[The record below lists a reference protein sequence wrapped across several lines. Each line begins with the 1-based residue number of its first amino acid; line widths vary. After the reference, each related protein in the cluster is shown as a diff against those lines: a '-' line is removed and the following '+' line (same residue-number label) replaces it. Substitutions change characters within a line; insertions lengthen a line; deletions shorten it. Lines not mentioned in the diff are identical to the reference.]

1 MKPGERS
8 PFCIPE
14 NLRVSRAR
22 GPNGVIDK
30 IISLVVSSD
39 NSRQLPIIRCR
50 QSLRAPLRKRHTA
63 QCRNPLRRSRA
74 VWSDI
79 WSQAACGCSSPRAHI
94 PSNISCASSR
104 FILLPFPPFGS
115 LQSDCPSSPSA
126 RILAAHASS
135 IHWRNRLFC
144 ATIPICTTQ
153 TAFYLLHDSASR
165 PSANK
170 RQPQHQRP
178 PRLGV
183 GCPTAFRLRAGSRTP
198 LVKREQ

>member
-1 MKPGERS
+1 MIVKPGERS

-79 WSQAACGCSSPRAHI
+79 WSQAACGCSSPPPTSHRTSPAPLPVSSCCPFPRLV
-94 PSNISCASSR
+94 PSNQIAPLLLQQESWLRTPPR
-104 FILLPFPPFGS
+104 FTGVTDFSVRQFR
-115 LQSDCPSSPSA
+115 SA
-126 RILAAHASS
+126 RPKQPSTCFTILPVAH
-135 IHWRNRLFC
+135 L
-144 ATIPICTTQ
+144 Q
-153 TAFYLLHDSASR
+153 T
-165 PSANK
+165 SAN
-170 RQPQHQRP
+170 HNISVRP
-178 PRLGV
+178 AL
-183 GCPTAFRLRAGSRTP
+183 AWAALRHSGYVPEAARHP
-198 LVKREQ
+198 